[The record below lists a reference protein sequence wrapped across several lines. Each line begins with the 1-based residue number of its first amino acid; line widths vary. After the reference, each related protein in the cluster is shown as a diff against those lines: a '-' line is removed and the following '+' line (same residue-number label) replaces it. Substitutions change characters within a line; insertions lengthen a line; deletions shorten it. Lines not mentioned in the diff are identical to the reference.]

1 MIKFDMTFNR
11 RDFLRGSMVLAG
23 GLLLPSHLVNC
34 NGVEE
39 DKEYDLVVYGATSG
53 GIIAAVAAA
62 RKGRSVILI
71 EPSNHLGGL
80 TTGGLGATDIGIEG
94 TIGGMSLEFYS
105 QIREYYRSEDSWVHE
120 DRLEYMDRSG
130 LFQPDREGMFGFEPH
145 VVGKIYE
152 QMLEEASV
160 PVVMNDRIVLGS
172 RGVEKRGDRIHAI
185 ATEDGNVYR
194 GKVFIDASYECD
206 LMAMAGVS
214 YRVGREANA
223 EYGETLNGVQKVRTH
238 NHIFPGFVDPY
249 IEPGNP
255 QSGILPGVHDGD
267 PGEEFSGDH
276 RVQAYCFRMCLT
288 DVPENQVPFEQP
300 QDYDELQYELL
311 FRNYEA
317 GETRIPWLPG
327 GMPNRKTDTNNRWGF
342 STNMIGVNYEY
353 PDGDYA
359 TRKAIIDKQEHYQ
372 RGLMWT
378 LANHRRVPQ
387 DIRDEVGRWG
397 LAADEFTENNNWP
410 TQIYVREA
418 RRMVGEYVT
427 TEHDCRR
434 LRMVEDPVGLGS
446 YTMDSHNVQRYI
458 TGQGCVQ
465 NEGNIEV
472 TPGGPYAIS
481 YRSLLP
487 KRNECSNLLVCTNGV
502 SSSHIAFG
510 SIRMEPVFMM
520 LGQSAGTAAAISLED
535 GVDLHDIDYQ
545 KLRDQLIAAGQRLDV
560 DTSQYPPLPPDEEP
574 PLERERHSSEPI
586 LDNACIVEA

>member
-1 MIKFDMTFNR
+1 MSVNR
-11 RDFLRGSMVLAG
+11 RDFLKGSLALAG
-23 GLLLPSHLVNC
+23 GLLFPSHLVSC
-34 NGVEE
+34 NRLEGR
-39 DKEYDLVVYGATSG
+39 DEYDVVVYGATSG

-62 RKGRSVILI
+62 RKGKSAILI

-105 QIREYYRSEDSWVHE
+105 QIRDYYRSEDSWRHE
-120 DRLEYMDRSG
+120 GRLEYMERSG
-130 LFQPDREGMFGFEPH
+130 QFLQPGRDGMFGFEPH
-145 VVGKIYE
+145 VAKIIYAE
-152 QMLEEASV
+152 MLEEAGV

-172 RGVEKRGDRIHAI
+172 HGVEKRGDQIRAI
-185 ATEDGNVYR
+185 VTEDGNVYR

-214 YRVGREANA
+214 YHVGRESND
-223 EYGETLNGVQKVRTH
+223 EYGETLNGVQTVRTH

-255 QSGILPGVHDGD
+255 QSGILPGVHDED
-267 PGEEFSGDH
+267 PGEEFSEDH

-288 DVPENQVPFEQP
+288 DVPENQVPFERP
-300 QDYDELQYELL
+300 EGYDELEYELL
-311 FRNYEA
+311 FRNFEA
-317 GETRIPWLPG
+317 GETRGLPMSA
-327 GMPNRKTDTNNRWGF
+327 MPNRKTDTNNRWGF

-353 PDGDYA
+353 PDGNYA
-359 TRKAIIDKQEHYQ
+359 TREAIIEKQEHFQ

-378 LANHRRVPQ
+378 LANHQRVPQ
-387 DIRDEVGRWG
+387 EIRDEVGRWG
-397 LAADEFTENNNWP
+397 LASDEFTENNNWP

-418 RRMVGEYVT
+418 RRMIGEYVT

-434 LRMVEDPVGLGS
+434 LRIVEDPVGLGS

-458 TGQGCVQ
+458 TEQGCVQ

-472 TPGGPYAIS
+472 SPGGPYAIS

-487 KRNECSNLLVCTNGV
+487 KRRECSNLLVCTNGV

-520 LGQSAGTAAAISLED
+520 LGQSAATAAVQSLKD

-545 KLRDQLIAAGQRLDV
+545 KLQDQLNADGQHLDV
-560 DTSQYPPLPPDEEP
+560 DTDQYPPLAPDENP
-574 PLERERHSSEPI
+574 PTQRDFHSSEPV
-586 LDNACIVEA
+586 LDNACIVKG

>member
-1 MIKFDMTFNR
+1 MAIKR
-11 RDFLRGSMVLAG
+11 RDFIKGSLALAG
-23 GLLLPSHLVNC
+23 GLFLPAHLVGC
-34 NGVEE
+34 NDPAEGRL
-39 DKEYDLVVYGATSG
+39 YDIVIYGASSA

-62 RKGRSVILI
+62 RKGQSVILV

-105 QIREYYRSEDSWVHE
+105 QIREYYRAEDSWIHE
-120 DRLEYMDRSG
+120 GRMEYMDRSG
-130 LFQPDREGMFGFEPH
+130 QFFQADRDGMFGFEPN
-145 VVGKIYE
+145 VARIIYDT
-152 QMLEEASV
+152 MLTEAGV

-172 RGVEKRGDRIHAI
+172 RGVEKRGDRIQAI
-185 ATEDGNVYR
+185 VTEDGNVYR
-194 GKVFIDASYECD
+194 GKVFIDASYEGD

-214 YRVGREANA
+214 YHVGREANA
-223 EYGETLNGVQKVRTH
+223 TYDETLNGVQKVRTN

-255 QSGILPGVHDGD
+255 QSGVLPEVHDGD
-267 PGEEFSGDH
+267 PGEEFSEDH

-288 DVPENQVPFEQP
+288 DADEIKVPFEQP
-300 QDYDELQYELL
+300 EGYEELQYELL
-311 FRNYEA
+311 FRNYES
-317 GETRIPWLPG
+317 GETRGLPMSP
-327 GMPNRKTDTNNRWGF
+327 MPNRKTDTNNRWGF

-359 TRKAIIDKQEHYQ
+359 TREAIIEKQEHYQ

-378 LANHRRVPQ
+378 LANHPRVPE
-387 DIRDEVGRWG
+387 DIRNQVGRWG

-434 LRMVEDPVGLGS
+434 LRIVEDPVGLGS

-458 TGQGCVQ
+458 TEQGCVQ

-472 TPGGPYAIS
+472 SPGGPYAIS

-487 KRNECSNLLVCTNGV
+487 KKQECSNLLVCCNGV

-520 LGQSAGTAAAISLED
+520 LGQSAATAAVQSLED
-535 GVDLHDIDYQ
+535 GVDLHDIDFQ
-545 KLRDQLIAAGQRLDV
+545 KLKNQLVAEGQRLDV
-560 DTSQYPPLPPDEEP
+560 DTDQYPPLPPDEEP
-574 PLERERHSSEPI
+574 PEQRIRHNTEPVI
-586 LDNACIVEA
+586 EDGCMVTLNS